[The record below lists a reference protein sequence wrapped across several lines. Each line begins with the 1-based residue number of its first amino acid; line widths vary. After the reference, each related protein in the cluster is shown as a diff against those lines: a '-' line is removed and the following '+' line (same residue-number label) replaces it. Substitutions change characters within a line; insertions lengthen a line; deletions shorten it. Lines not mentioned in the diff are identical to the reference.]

1 MAVEVKKAPRRRGYT
16 RISKKNQIT
25 VPAEALKEAGLHPG
39 DVLRVARHAPGE
51 LVLER
56 ELSTEEILDK
66 YAGIFHG
73 MYPPGYLDELR
84 DEWD

>member
-1 MAVEVKKAPRRRGYT
+1 MATEVKQPRRRGTT

-25 VPAEALKEAGLHPG
+25 LPVEAMAAAWLHPG
-39 DVLRVARHAPGE
+39 DVVLVSKRAPGE

-56 ELSTEEILDK
+56 ELSVQEVLDK
-66 YAGIFHG
+66 YSGIFHG